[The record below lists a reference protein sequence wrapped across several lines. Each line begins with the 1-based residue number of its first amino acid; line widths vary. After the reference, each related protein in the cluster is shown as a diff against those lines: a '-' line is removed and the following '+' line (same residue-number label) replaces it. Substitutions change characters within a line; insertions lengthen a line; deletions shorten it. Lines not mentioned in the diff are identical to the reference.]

1 MKTNRKLVLFAIIAF
16 TMGFSSVKAED
27 TYNIVPAMSTIQVLG
42 TSTLH
47 AWKMNSNNIISTAKV
62 NNNTQIV
69 SSVFQV
75 ATNSLKSTEGSMMD
89 NIAHKAMKMKNFPAI
104 IFTIQSDKVNSTNK
118 TGFEGTVT
126 GNLMI
131 AGVSRPIAIPVNV
144 TYLVNNMIKVEG
156 NEPLKMT
163 DFGIKPPTAMFGAI
177 KSGDEVHVAFLLVF
191 KKQ

>member
-47 AWKMNSNNIISTAKV
+47 AWKMNSNSIISTAKV

-104 IFTIQSDKVNSTNK
+104 IFTIQSNKVNSTNK

-131 AGVSRPIAIPVNV
+131 AGVSRPMAIPVNV

>member
-1 MKTNRKLVLFAIIAF
+1 MKTNRKLVLFVIISF
-16 TMGFSSVKAED
+16 TMIFSSVKAED
-27 TYNIVPAMSTIQVLG
+27 TYNIVPAMSTLQVLG

-47 AWKMNSNNIISTAKV
+47 AWKMNSSGIISTAKV

-75 ATNSLKSTEGSMMD
+75 ATNSLRSTEGSMMD
-89 NIAHKAMKMKNFPAI
+89 NIAHKAMKMKEFPSI
-104 IFTIQSDKVNSTNK
+104 IFTIQSNKVISTNK

-131 AGVSRPIAIPVNV
+131 AGVSKPIVIPLNV

-177 KSGDEVHVAFLLVF
+177 KSGDEVQVAFLLVF

>member
-1 MKTNRKLVLFAIIAF
+1 MKTNRKLVLFAIIAL
-16 TMGFSSVKAED
+16 TMSFSSMKAED
-27 TYNIVPAMSTIQVLG
+27 TYNIVPAMSSIQVLG

-47 AWKMNSNNIISTAKV
+47 AWKMNSNSIISTAKV

-104 IFTIQSDKVNSTNK
+104 IFTIQSDKVNATNK

-131 AGVSRPIAIPVNV
+131 AGVSKPISIPVNV

-156 NEPLKMT
+156 NQPLKMT

-191 KKQ
+191 KK

>member
-16 TMGFSSVKAED
+16 TMSFSSVKAED
-27 TYNIVPAMSTIQVLG
+27 TYNIVPAMSSVQVLG

-47 AWKMNSNNIISTAKV
+47 AWKMNSQNIISTAKV

-104 IFTIQSDKVNSTNK
+104 IFTIQSDRVISTNK

-131 AGVSRPIAIPVNV
+131 AGVSRPITIPVNV

-177 KSGDEVHVAFLLVF
+177 KSGDVIHVAFLLVF